1 MAKRTATTTSTRPT
15 ATAATPATPSRASR
29 AAKAAATAAPAP
41 RAPRRS
47 ITVDGD
53 NDLMPLTRA
62 DETRIQ
68 REQQALE
75 RGEAM
80 TPDRKLDRDL
90 AHLAD
95 HGVGRRVPSR
105 RRREPEEIGIIYRGR
120 RKGLLHDG
128 AVSIN
133 VPDEENDEV
142 VAALQDTIPGMDENT
157 QRRVWQK
164 QAALRGEEPKPY
176 VPLRDRLVVRGPS
189 YQFTRN
195 ETTLVHQ
202 DDADYILAHK
212 DLVFER
218 VGGDDN
224 DGDVFPTGRRGA
236 PSSRQRSA

>member
-1 MAKRTATTTSTRPT
+1 MARRKTTATATTPRKSVSARRGDELIEEQQLIPGRR
-15 ATAATPATPSRASR
+15 AAQAAARRAS
-29 AAKAAATAAPAP
+29 ATTVLDAPE
-41 RAPRRS
+41 
-47 ITVDGD
+47 
-53 NDLMPLTRA
+53 PLTRA
-62 DETRIQ
+62 DEARLQ
-68 REQQALE
+68 REQQVLE

-80 TPDRKLDRDL
+80 TPDRTLDRDL

-95 HGVGRRVPSR
+95 PQAGRRVPSR
-105 RRREPEEIGIIYRGR
+105 QRRQPEEIGIIYRGR

-128 AVSIN
+128 AVTIT
-133 VPDEENDEV
+133 VPDEENDTV
-142 VAALQDTIPGMDENT
+142 VASLQDTIPGMDEPT
-157 QRRVWQK
+157 QRRVWQE

>member
-1 MAKRTATTTSTRPT
+1 MARRTTT
-15 ATAATPATPSRASR
+15 TPARTQ
-29 AAKAAATAAPAP
+29 ATLAAPE
-41 RAPRRS
+41 
-47 ITVDGD
+47 
-53 NDLMPLTRA
+53 PLTRA

-95 HGVGRRVPSR
+95 PVIGRRVPSH
-105 RRREPEEIGIIYRGR
+105 RRREPEEIGIVYRGR

-133 VPDEENDEV
+133 VPDEENDEA

-157 QRRVWQK
+157 QRRVWQE

-202 DDADYILAHK
+202 DDADYILAHE